1 MWKLRTL
8 DWLLAP
14 NGHLLVV
21 VQMVLFWNME
31 SQLAVF
37 KIKWPFSKKDKML
50 ADAAKGDKAFFLK
63 LTHRGLELKRNS
75 LYYYQCQG
83 VVNL

>member
-14 NGHLLVV
+14 NGHFLVV

-31 SQLAVF
+31 SQLAVL
-37 KIKWPFSKKDKML
+37 KLNGHMML
-50 ADAAKGDKAFFLK
+50 ADATKGDKAFFLK
-63 LTHRGLELKRNS
+63 LTDGGLELKRNHF
-75 LYYYQCQG
+75 YYYHAMD
-83 VVNL
+83 